1 MANHAHATG
10 SARGE
15 GARTPLQVPL
25 RGWKDVL
32 WRVKDEMSR
41 DNITVVAGGVAF
53 FSLLALFPAIAA
65 MVALY
70 GLVASPQDVADQMQ
84 SLSAMLPPQAQ
95 GIVQQQM
102 NSLSQSSPQA
112 LGWGAIFSIG
122 FALWS
127 ASKGTR
133 SIVSALN
140 IAYNERDERG
150 IIKSTLLNLGLTLGG
165 IVLVLLTLLLVAV
178 VPAVLGMIDLG
189 PVWDLALRLSRW
201 PILFVIVMGALAL
214 LYRLGPDRKP
224 PRWQWASPGAI
235 IATLLWLAGSIAFS
249 LYVTK
254 FGSYNETYGAIAG
267 VVVLMMWLYLTAM
280 VVLLGAEI
288 NSELERQTRRDTT
301 TPPRM
306 PLGDRGAYSADTL
319 PHALKDEDR
328 GKDRA

>member
-1 MANHAHATG
+1 MADHAHAQGTG
-10 SARGE
+10 KAGRSRGRGRGH

-32 WRVKDEMSR
+32 WRVKDEMGR

-70 GLVASPQDVADQMQ
+70 GLVASPQDVAAQMQ
-84 SLSAMLPPQAQ
+84 GLSGMLPPQAQ

-102 NSLSQSSPQA
+102 DALTRTSAQA
-112 LGWGAIFSIG
+112 LGWGAMFSIG

-133 SIVSALN
+133 SIVTALN

-150 IIKSTLLNLGLTLGG
+150 IIKSTLLTLALTLGG
-165 IVLVLLTLLLVAV
+165 IILVLLTLTLVAA
-178 VPAVLGMIDLG
+178 VPAVLGIIDLG
-189 PVWDLALRLSRW
+189 PVWDGLIRLSRW
-201 PILFVIVMGALAL
+201 PILFAIVMGALGV
-214 LYRLGPDRKP
+214 LYSIGPDRKP
-224 PRWQWASPGAI
+224 PRWQWTSPGAV
-235 IATLLWLAGSIAFS
+235 IATLLWLLGSIAFS
-249 LYVTK
+249 VYVTK

-267 VVVLMMWLYLTAM
+267 VVVLMMWLYLTAV

-288 NSELERQTRRDTT
+288 NSELERQAGR
-301 TPPRM
+301 
-306 PLGDRGAYSADTL
+306 ADG
-319 PHALKDEDR
+319 EDR
-328 GKDRA
+328 A